1 MMQNLQP
8 HFLSKTLISVL
19 LVWALLLSI
28 SVQSEQYSF
37 QVSPASS
44 QLTQSSVRQIFQ
56 DKEGMIWLLTQEGLN
71 RYDGVS
77 VTQYRPST
85 SNKNSLSHQAV
96 TNILQDTNDNIW
108 IATAGGGLNRFIK
121 EIDGFDRPLGATGPN
136 FIYGMTVDPLG
147 RLWLGLGS
155 ASSNLFSIYDQSS
168 REVVSFGKPSNST
181 VRIFRLYQGGNMI
194 IGADGKDPIMI
205 APLSAPSQVQ
215 PVRIF
220 DESGALV
227 TNFRVHDIYVNRD
240 DTLTVGTDSLGTFTL
255 DLRKLD
261 GAAEYTASIQRR
273 ITIEE
278 TFSIHYS
285 ESKRKFMLGT
295 RPGLILLNENLDLL
309 ETFDAFNSLI
319 PDSQILDII
328 EDRSGLIWIGTF
340 NGVAEG
346 SKTLFELIGANTA
359 LESRQVNSLLATE
372 DNSVLVGTSR
382 GVFSYSL
389 ADNELLNVPWSAL
402 DTTELPNSAVMCFA
416 ETSTHIWIGTLS
428 NGLYKVSKLSGDIFQ
443 FTKAEPDID
452 IKNLGITDIKNV
464 NDKIYISTWG
474 NGIFAVSNDG
484 TYLKNISIKDQIAS
498 TKLAFSI
505 SLEHDQ
511 YGNLWIGSDRGLYRY
526 EMDTQEITS
535 IGNNIGQPNNL
546 LSNMPWYLYI
556 SPNND
561 LWIGTQSGALSKID
575 ATSLQKPN
583 PSIINFSDTLHFQS
597 HDIYATGSDEENN
610 IWFSH
615 NKGISKLDTESLRI
629 YNFLPLHGLQD
640 SEFNHAAFSKT
651 RDGSLIFGGNKGFN
665 IINPS
670 ANFEGNFRPN
680 LVFTRILTSGRKIFP
695 SNKES
700 SQIALTLPNQYED
713 LSLEF
718 SSLDFLNP
726 SNINYRYRI
735 SSLSERW
742 FELPGVSSLN
752 LPALTPGHHTI
763 EIQSTNSYGEWRSNT
778 ITANVTV
785 NPPIYL
791 TRTAYVFYA
800 VFIIG
805 ISLYFRYLSQRKWLL
820 AQQHQ
825 ELLES
830 EVEKRTKE
838 LAEATAVAEKAN
850 QAKTQFISTISH
862 EIRTPLHGILGIKE
876 LLEKTKLSNEQRNYV
891 DSIGYSGQ
899 RLLLTLTD
907 ILDFSKLE
915 AGRMDVN
922 LESFNCV
929 DLVEET
935 IFLYHGF
942 SAQNGNDLT
951 ADWTFESDREV
962 ISDQQKIR
970 QMIANLVSNSIKFT
984 QKGQVH
990 VSLKLTSAEHDKS
1003 AGVLM
1008 VSVTDT
1014 GVGVSKNE
1022 IATLSQAFSQAS
1034 TQSFSKNV
1042 AGTGLGLSI
1051 VQKFSALLGGELKIQ
1066 SKKGWG
1072 TKVTLL
1078 IPVSVAE
1085 QNELKGVFTPPEVRG
1100 NLGKRETHYFS
1111 LQLNRVYRKHTNVAP
1126 ILFLDDIRTI
1136 EVSSIDNS
1144 NTILWSHKNSP
1155 NTHDSLPFPTTSEL
1169 LIKSFGSLS
1178 TSEDQENDRLMET
1191 ITRKSSLKVLVVD
1204 DIEINRKIMSET
1216 LRYFGIECDLA
1227 SDGIEAI
1234 EKYNRTS
1241 HNLIFMDCQ
1250 MPRMDGLE
1258 ATRRIREYSATSN
1271 TEPFIIAVT
1280 AGTTGEEQEACIN
1293 SGMNLVI
1300 EKPFTHEKISLLIE
1314 EISGKSHLQ
1323 LSPQLEATD
1332 TQGIVDEAVIDQILS
1347 VFKDNPS
1354 NIDVLLDS
1362 YKKTIFEK
1370 TTLLE
1375 NPIDMTSDSLVA
1387 LGHAIKS
1394 ASLNIG
1400 SLKLA
1405 RIGKDIEMGNTTK
1418 DHSELKYLIENEFYE
1433 FKSTVMQYAKEK
1445 FFNPR

>member
-1 MMQNLQP
+1 MRNLQTR
-8 HFLSKTLISVL
+8 FLSKTFINAFLACA
-19 LVWALLLSI
+19 LVLSI
-28 SVQSEQYSF
+28 GVQSEQYSF
-37 QVSPASS
+37 QVSPASN

-96 TNILQDTNDNIW
+96 TNIVQDKYDTIW
-108 IATAGGGLNRFIK
+108 VATAGGGLNRFVE
-121 EIDGFDRPLGATGPN
+121 EIDGFDRPLGVNGPN
-136 FIYGMTVDPLG
+136 FIYGMTVDPMG
-147 RLWLGLGS
+147 RLWLGLGPS
-155 ASSNLFSIYDQSS
+155 ASNLFSLYDQNSG
-168 REVVSFGKPSNST
+168 EILSFGKPSDST
-181 VRIFRLYQGGNMI
+181 IRIFRVYQDHNML
-194 IGADGKDPIMI
+194 IGADGRNPLMI
-205 APLSAPSQVQ
+205 ASLSSPSEMR

-220 DESGALV
+220 DENDALV
-227 TNFRVHDIYVNRD
+227 TNFRVHDILINSD
-240 DTLTVGTDSLGTFTL
+240 DTLTIGTDSLGTFTL
-255 DLRKLD
+255 DLKELD
-261 GAAEYTASIQRR
+261 VNTEYTAKIQKR
-273 ITIEE
+273 ITREE

-295 RPGLILLNENLDLL
+295 RPGLILLSENLDLL
-309 ETFDAFNSLI
+309 DTFDSFNSSI

-346 SKTLFELIGANTA
+346 TKTLFELIGPNTA

-372 DNSVLVGTSR
+372 KETVLVGTSR

-389 ADNELLNVPWSAL
+389 KDNGLRNLSWPGL
-402 DTTELPNSAVMCFA
+402 DSTELSKSAVMCFE
-416 ETSTHIWIGTLS
+416 ETSTHFWIGTLS
-428 NGLYKVSKLSGDIFQ
+428 NGLYKVSKQSGNIFQ
-443 FTKAEPDID
+443 FTKAESKTN

-464 NDKIYISTWG
+464 NDRIYISTWG
-474 NGIFAVSNDG
+474 DGIFTVSNDG
-484 TYLKNISIKDQIAS
+484 TYLENISLTDQIAS
-498 TKLAFSI
+498 SKLAFSI

-511 YGNLWIGSDRGLYRY
+511 HGNLWIGSDRGLFRY
-526 EMDTQEITS
+526 EIEKRRLTS

-546 LSNMPWYLYI
+546 LSNMPWYLYL
-556 SPNND
+556 SANND

-575 ATSLQKPN
+575 AKSITSPEPL
-583 PSIINFSDTLHFQS
+583 IINFSDTLHFRS
-597 HDIYATGSDEENN
+597 HDIYAIGSDEENN

-680 LVFTRILTSGRKIFP
+680 LVFTRILTGGRKIFP

-700 SQIALTLPNQYED
+700 SQIDLTLPNQYED

-718 SSLDFLNP
+718 SALDFLNP

-791 TRTAYVFYA
+791 TRTAYVFYGL
-800 VFIIG
+800 FIIG

-1003 AGVLM
+1003 VGFLM
-1008 VSVTDT
+1008 ISVTDT
-1014 GVGVSKNE
+1014 GVGVNKNE

-1066 SKKGWG
+1066 SKTGWG

-1085 QNELKGVFTPPEVRG
+1085 HNELKGGFTPPEVSG

-1111 LQLNRVYRKHTNVAP
+1111 QQLNRVYRKHANVPP
-1126 ILFLDDIRTI
+1126 ILFLDDIQTI
-1136 EVSSIDNS
+1136 ELSSIDNS
-1144 NTILWSHKNSP
+1144 STILWSYKNTP
-1155 NTHDSLPFPTTSEL
+1155 KTHDSLPFPTTSEL

-1191 ITRKSSLKVLVVD
+1191 KTRKSSLKVLVVD

-1234 EKYNRTS
+1234 EKFNRTS

-1280 AGTTGEEQEACIN
+1280 AGTAGEEQEACIN

-1314 EISGKSHLQ
+1314 EISGKNHLQ
-1323 LSPQLEATD
+1323 LPPQLEATD
-1332 TQGIVDEAVIDQILS
+1332 IEGTVDEAVIDQILS
-1347 VFKDNPS
+1347 IFKDNPS
-1354 NIDVLLDS
+1354 NLDVLLDS

-1375 NPIDMTSDSLVA
+1375 NTIDMTSDSLGA

>member
-1 MMQNLQP
+1 MRNLQTR
-8 HFLSKTLISVL
+8 FLTKTVTNAFLACA
-19 LVWALLLSI
+19 LVLSI
-28 SVQSEQYSF
+28 GVQSEQYSF
-37 QVSPASS
+37 QVSPASN

-96 TNILQDTNDNIW
+96 TNIVQDKYDTIW
-108 IATAGGGLNRFIK
+108 VATAGGGLNRFVK
-121 EIDGFDRPLGATGPN
+121 EIDGFDRPLGVKGPN
-136 FIYGMTVDPLG
+136 FIYGMTVDPIG
-147 RLWLGLGS
+147 RLWLGHGPS
-155 ASSNLFSIYDQSS
+155 ASNLFSLYDQNSG
-168 REVVSFGKPSNST
+168 EILSFGKPGDST
-181 VRIFRLYQGGNMI
+181 IRIFRVYQDHKMLL
-194 IGADGKDPIMI
+194 GADGRNPLMI
-205 APLSAPSQVQ
+205 ASLSSPSEMR

-220 DESGALV
+220 DENDALV
-227 TNFRVHDIYVNRD
+227 TNFRVHDILVNSD
-240 DTLTVGTDSLGTFTL
+240 DTLIIGTDNLGTFTL
-255 DLRKLD
+255 DLKEID
-261 GAAEYTASIQRR
+261 GDTEYTANIQKR
-273 ITIEE
+273 ITREE

-285 ESKRKFMLGT
+285 KSKQKFMLGT
-295 RPGLILLNENLDLL
+295 RPGLILLNENLDLID
-309 ETFDAFNSLI
+309 TFDSFNSSI

-346 SKTLFELIGANTA
+346 TKTLFELIGPNTA

-372 DNSVLVGTSR
+372 KETVLVGTSR

-389 ADNELLNVPWSAL
+389 TDNLLRNVSWSGL
-402 DTTELPNSAVMCFA
+402 DATELSNSAVMCFE
-416 ETSTHIWIGTLS
+416 ETSTHFWIGTLS
-428 NGLYKVSKLSGDIFQ
+428 NGLYKVSKQSGDIFQ
-443 FTKAEPDID
+443 FTKAEPATNVE
-452 IKNLGITDIKNV
+452 NLGITDIKNV
-464 NDKIYISTWG
+464 NDRIYISTWG
-474 NGIFAVSNDG
+474 DGIFTVSDDG
-484 TYLKNISIKDQIAS
+484 TYLENISLTDQIAS
-498 TKLAFSI
+498 SKLSFSI

-511 YGNLWIGSDRGLYRY
+511 HGNLWIGSDRGLFRY
-526 EMDTQEITS
+526 EIEKRRLTS
-535 IGNNIGQPNNL
+535 IGNDVGQPNNL
-546 LSNMPWYLYI
+546 LSNMPWYLYF
-556 SPNND
+556 SANND
-561 LWIGTQSGALSKID
+561 LWIGTQSGALSKIE
-575 ATSLQKPN
+575 AESITSPE
-583 PSIINFSDTLHFQS
+583 PSVINFSDTLHFRS
-597 HDIYATGSDEENN
+597 HDIYAIGSDEENN

-680 LVFTRILTSGRKIFP
+680 LVFTRILTGGRKIFP

-700 SQIALTLPNQYED
+700 SQITLTLPNQYED

-752 LPALTPGHHTI
+752 LPALTPGRHTI
-763 EIQSTNSYGEWRSNT
+763 EVQSTNSYGEWRSNT

-825 ELLES
+825 ELLEC

-838 LAEATAVAEKAN
+838 LAEATAIAEKAN

-876 LLEKTKLSNEQRNYV
+876 LLEKTNLSNEQRNYV

-951 ADWTFESDREV
+951 ADWTLESDREV

-990 VSLKLTSAEHDKS
+990 VSLKLTSAEHNKS
-1003 AGVLM
+1003 MGLLM
-1008 VSVTDT
+1008 ISVTDT
-1014 GVGVSKNE
+1014 GVGVNKNE

-1034 TQSFSKNV
+1034 TQSFSKNF

-1085 QNELKGVFTPPEVRG
+1085 QNELNRVATHPEVRG

-1111 LQLNRVYRKHTNVAP
+1111 QQLDRVYRKHANVAP
-1126 ILFLDDIRTI
+1126 ILFLDDIQTI
-1136 EVSSIDNS
+1136 ELSSIDNS
-1144 NTILWSHKNSP
+1144 NTILWSYKNIP

-1178 TSEDQENDRLMET
+1178 TSEDQENDRPMET
-1191 ITRKSSLKVLVVD
+1191 KARKSSLKVLVVD

-1234 EKYNRTS
+1234 EKYKRTS

-1258 ATRRIREYSATSN
+1258 ATRRIREYSATINS
-1271 TEPFIIAVT
+1271 EPFIIAVT

-1314 EISGKSHLQ
+1314 EISGKNDLQ
-1323 LSPQLEATD
+1323 LAPQLETTD
-1332 TQGIVDEAVIDQILS
+1332 TEGTVDEAVIDQILS
-1347 VFKDNPS
+1347 IFKDNPS
-1354 NIDVLLDS
+1354 NLDVLLES

-1370 TTLLE
+1370 TTLME
-1375 NPIDMTSDSLVA
+1375 NPADETSDSLVA

-1405 RIGKDIEMGNTTK
+1405 RIGKDIEMGNATK
-1418 DHSELKYLIENEFYE
+1418 DHSELKDLIENEFYE
-1433 FKSTVMQYAKEK
+1433 FKSAVMQYAKEK